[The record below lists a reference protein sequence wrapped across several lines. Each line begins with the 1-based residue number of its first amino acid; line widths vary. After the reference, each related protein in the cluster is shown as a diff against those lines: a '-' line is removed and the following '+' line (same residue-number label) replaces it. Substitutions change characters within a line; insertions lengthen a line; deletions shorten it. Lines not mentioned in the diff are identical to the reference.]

1 MSPVK
6 GAIDYMSAD
15 AKQSLYINPA
25 EDSKLYEFRILPPA
39 ENEELSRAF
48 TAATQQ

>member
-1 MSPVK
+1 
-6 GAIDYMSAD
+6 MSAD
-15 AKQSLYINPA
+15 AKTNIYINPA

-39 ENEELSRAF
+39 EDEELSRAF